1 MTCKFPKRIPY
12 FTNPSWQ
19 FRLLLSIAISSSSC
33 YQWIHNGSRCH
44 CSLYLAYRVESLKY
58 FVMLRI
64 DWTNINADVYI
75 DINVLYIVQSCSS
88 NACAVCVSSDDTAA
102 TAGAALVV
110 RYAPRR
116 HRGRQ
121 PAHEVHLLRLVSLRA
136 HASGL
141 LSLCRDRIDDRSQR

>member
-44 CSLYLAYRVESLKY
+44 CSLYLAYRIESLKY
-58 FVMLRI
+58 CVRLRI
-64 DWTNINADVYI
+64 VWTNLNADVYI
-75 DINVLYIVQSCSS
+75 DTCVVHCVKLQQQCV
-88 NACAVCVSSDDTAA
+88 AVCVSSDDTAA

-141 LSLCRDRIDDRSQR
+141 MCLSKFTVVDNGSQL